1 LDLPSPARNYD
12 VTRDGQ
18 KFLMIKEPDGSGS
31 DAARASTSSIVMVVN
46 WTDALKQKR

>member
-1 LDLPSPARNYD
+1 
-12 VTRDGQ
+12 
-18 KFLMIKEPDGSGS
+18 MIKEPDGSGS